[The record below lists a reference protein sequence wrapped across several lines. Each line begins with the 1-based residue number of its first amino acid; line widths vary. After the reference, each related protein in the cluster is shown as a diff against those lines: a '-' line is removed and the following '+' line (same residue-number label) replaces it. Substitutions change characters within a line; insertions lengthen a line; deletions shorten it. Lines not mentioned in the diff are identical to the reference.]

1 MRFCFTFRPRFSS
14 AVKAAFLDRDGV
26 INVDYAYVHSRENF
40 HFIPGVLEGAAELV
54 RKGYQLVIVT
64 NQSGIGRGKYSIE
77 QFRELSFWLAGVFAR
92 HNAPLS
98 AVYFC
103 PHHPTHAFAPYLKDC
118 DCRKPNPGML
128 LQAAQDLNID
138 LTQSVLIGDKPSD
151 IQAAKA
157 AGLSEAVLVQF
168 DGTKPLADCTVP
180 HLQAKDLFAAA
191 KLL

>member
-1 MRFCFTFRPRFSS
+1 MRFCFTFTPRFSS

-26 INVDYAYVHSRENF
+26 INVDYAYVHRRENF
-40 HFIPGVLEGAAELV
+40 HFIPGALEGAAELV
-54 RKGYQLVIVT
+54 RKGYQPVIVT

-77 QFRELSFWLAGVFAR
+77 DFRELSFWLAGVFER

-118 DCRKPNPGML
+118 DCRGPNPGML
-128 LQAAQDLNID
+128 FQAAQDLNID

-157 AGLSEAVLVQF
+157 AGLSEAVLVQS
-168 DGTKPLADCTVP
+168 DGTKPLTECTVP
-180 HLQAKDLFAAA
+180 HLQAKDLLAAA

>member
-1 MRFCFTFRPRFSS
+1 MRFCFTFTPRFSS

-26 INVDYAYVHSRENF
+26 INVDYAYVHRRENF
-40 HFIPGVLEGAAELV
+40 HFIPGALEGAAELV
-54 RKGYQLVIVT
+54 RKGY
-64 NQSGIGRGKYSIE
+64 
-77 QFRELSFWLAGVFAR
+77 LAGVFER

-128 LQAAQDLNID
+128 FQAAQDLNID

-157 AGLSEAVLVQF
+157 AGLSEAVLVQS
-168 DGTKPLADCTVP
+168 DGTKPLTECTVP
-180 HLQAKDLFAAA
+180 HLQAKDLLAAA

>member
-1 MRFCFTFRPRFSS
+1 MRFCFTFTPRFSS

-26 INVDYAYVHSRENF
+26 INVDYAYVHRRENF
-40 HFIPGVLEGAAELV
+40 HFIPGALEGAAELV
-54 RKGYQLVIVT
+54 RKGYQPVIVT

-77 QFRELSFWLAGVFAR
+77 EFRELSFWLAGVFER

-98 AVYFC
+98 ALYFC

-128 LQAAQDLNID
+128 FQAAQDLNID

-157 AGLSEAVLVQF
+157 AGLSEAVLVQS
-168 DGTKPLADCTVP
+168 DGTKPLTEYTVP
-180 HLQAKDLFAAA
+180 HLQAKDLLAAA

>member
-1 MRFCFTFRPRFSS
+1 MRFCFTFTPRFSS

-26 INVDYAYVHSRENF
+26 INVDYAYVHRRENF
-40 HFIPGVLEGAAELV
+40 HFIPGALEGAAELV
-54 RKGYQLVIVT
+54 RKGYQPVIVT

-77 QFRELSFWLAGVFAR
+77 DFRELSFWLAGVFER

-98 AVYFC
+98 AV
-103 PHHPTHAFAPYLKDC
+103 KDC

-128 LQAAQDLNID
+128 FQAAQDLNID
-138 LTQSVLIGDKPSD
+138 LTQSVLIGDNPSD

-157 AGLSEAVLVQF
+157 AGLSEAVLVQS
-168 DGTKPLADCTVP
+168 DGTKPLTECTVP
-180 HLQAKDLFAAA
+180 HLQAKDLLAAA

>member
-40 HFIPGVLEGAAELV
+40 HFIPGALEGAAELV
-54 RKGYQLVIVT
+54 RKGHQLIIVT
-64 NQSGIGRGKYSIE
+64 NQSGIGRGKYSID
-77 QFRELSFWLAGVFAR
+77 QFRELTFWLAGVFAR
-92 HNAPLS
+92 NHAPLS

-128 LQAAQDLNID
+128 LQAARDLNID
-138 LTQSVLIGDKPSD
+138 LTQSVLIGDINFRHTSRKSRRSF
-151 IQAAKA
+151 Q
-157 AGLSEAVLVQF
+157 GCFSAVRRHKTL
-168 DGTKPLADCTVP
+168 DRMRRSSLAD
-180 HLQAKDLFAAA
+180 
-191 KLL
+191 

>member
-1 MRFCFTFRPRFSS
+1 MRFCFTFTPRFSS

-26 INVDYAYVHSRENF
+26 INVDYAYVHRRENF
-40 HFIPGVLEGAAELV
+40 HFIPGALEGAAELV
-54 RKGYQLVIVT
+54 RKGYQPVIVT

-77 QFRELSFWLAGVFAR
+77 
-92 HNAPLS
+92 
-98 AVYFC
+98 
-103 PHHPTHAFAPYLKDC
+103 DC

-128 LQAAQDLNID
+128 FQAAQDLNID

-157 AGLSEAVLVQF
+157 AGLSEAVLVQS
-168 DGTKPLADCTVP
+168 DGTKPLTECTVP
-180 HLQAKDLFAAA
+180 HLQAKDLLAAA

>member
-1 MRFCFTFRPRFSS
+1 MRFCFTFTPRFSS

-26 INVDYAYVHSRENF
+26 INVDYAYVHRRENF
-40 HFIPGVLEGAAELV
+40 HFIPGALEGAAELV
-54 RKGYQLVIVT
+54 RKGYQPVIVT

-77 QFRELSFWLAGVFAR
+77 DFRELSFWLAGVFER

-128 LQAAQDLNID
+128 FQAAQDLNID

-157 AGLSEAVLVQF
+157 AGLSEAVLVQS
-168 DGTKPLADCTVP
+168 DGTKPLTECTVP
-180 HLQAKDLFAAA
+180 PLQAKDLLAAA

>member
-1 MRFCFTFRPRFSS
+1 MRFCFTFTPRFSS

-26 INVDYAYVHSRENF
+26 INVDYAYVHRRENF
-40 HFIPGVLEGAAELV
+40 HFSPGALEGAAELV
-54 RKGYQLVIVT
+54 RKGYQPVIVT

-77 QFRELSFWLAGVFAR
+77 DFRELSFWLAGVFER

-128 LQAAQDLNID
+128 FQAAQDLNID

-157 AGLSEAVLVQF
+157 AGLSEAVLVQS
-168 DGTKPLADCTVP
+168 DGTEPLTECTVP
-180 HLQAKDLFAAA
+180 HLQAKDLLAAA